1 MKVRLCIN
9 RNEKIMT
16 IMSEKYE
23 HICLDDY
30 IQSGEGGT
38 ALSYSHKDGKTLAKL
53 FMAGMG
59 AETAER
65 EFLVN
70 RTVYEMGI
78 PTPRPIRLVTDG
90 TRFGAEYELVPGKRS
105 FARII
110 SQEPEQLEPL
120 SVRFAHLARRIHDT
134 PADTTRLP
142 SMKDLIKAQIVR
154 YTDVPVDVR
163 EKALQFLETVP
174 DTPTC
179 LHGDLHI
186 GNIITDGDRTLWID
200 VGDFAYG
207 VPEWDLGMMFYS
219 SNYLSEQR
227 AMSIFH
233 LPIEVLRQHWAVFTK
248 TYYGIDDQEEL
259 RKREQAFLPYYA
271 VKMLFI
277 IGKIHNGSG
286 APSEMT
292 LNLIRRN
299 LGMVPELTV

>member
-1 MKVRLCIN
+1 MGFQY
-9 RNEKIMT
+9 EKIVT

-142 SMKDLIKAQIVR
+142 SMKDLIRAQIVR
-154 YTDVPVDVR
+154 YTDVPGDVR

-186 GNIITDGDRTLWID
+186 GNIITDGNRTLWID

-207 VPEWDLGMMFYS
+207 VPEWDLCMMFYS

-227 AMSIFH
+227 AMGIFH
-233 LPIEVLRQHWAVFTK
+233 LPIEVLRQHWAVFAK

-277 IGKIHNGSG
+277 ISKIHNGSG
-286 APSEMT
+286 APSDMI
-292 LNLIRRN
+292 LSLIRRN
-299 LGMVPELTV
+299 LGMVQE